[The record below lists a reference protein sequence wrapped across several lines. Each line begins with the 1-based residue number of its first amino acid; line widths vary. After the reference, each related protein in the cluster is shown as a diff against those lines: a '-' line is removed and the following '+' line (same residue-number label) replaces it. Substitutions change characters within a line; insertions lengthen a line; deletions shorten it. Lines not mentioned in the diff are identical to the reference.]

1 MRSTALL
8 ASLSI
13 PLLLIACNDHPSPI
27 TGPDTPAAPEF
38 AAASRRESLDP
49 GHTYRFD
56 FTCGSGAAATNSVG
70 WIITE
75 TNIPRLGV
83 TCNSSTELGM
93 AYGTAFAEFAYEI
106 TPEEGAPVCSQAGLT
121 TTGTYRC
128 KARKYTAA
136 LTVTDEG
143 VLSR

>member
-27 TGPDTPAAPEF
+27 TGPDTAEL
-38 AAASRRESLDP
+38 AAASRRAPLDP
-49 GHTYRFD
+49 GHTYRFE
-56 FTCGSGAAATNSVG
+56 FTCGSAASAANSVG
-70 WIITE
+70 WIITA

-93 AYGTAFAEFAYEI
+93 AYGTPIAEFAYEI
-106 TPEEGAPVCSQAGLT
+106 TPEDGTPVCSESGLT
-121 TTGTYRC
+121 TTGSYRC
-128 KARKYTAA
+128 KTRKYTAA
-136 LTVTDEG
+136 LIVTDEG
-143 VLSR
+143 VLPR

>member
-8 ASLSI
+8 AGLSI

-27 TGPDTPAAPEF
+27 TGPDTPDL
-38 AAASRRESLDP
+38 AAAARRAPLDP
-49 GHTYRFD
+49 GHTYRFE
-56 FTCGSGAAATNSVG
+56 FTCGSAASAANSVG
-70 WIITE
+70 WIITA

-93 AYGTAFAEFAYEI
+93 AYGTSIAEFSYEI
-106 TPEEGAPVCSQAGLT
+106 TPEDRTPVCSAAGLT
-121 TTGTYRC
+121 ATGSYRC
-128 KARKYTAA
+128 KVRKYTAA

-143 VLSR
+143 VL

>member
-1 MRSTALL
+1 MRFTTLL
-8 ASLSI
+8 ASLGI
-13 PLLLIACNDHPSPI
+13 PFLLIACNDRPSPI
-27 TGPDTPAAPEF
+27 TGPDTPEL
-38 AAASRRESLDP
+38 AAASRRAPLDP

-56 FTCGSGAAATNSVG
+56 FTCGSAAAAANSVG
-70 WIITE
+70 WIITA

-106 TPEEGAPVCSQAGLT
+106 TPEDGTPVCSEAGLT
-121 TTGTYRC
+121 TTGSYRC
-128 KARKYTAA
+128 KARRYTAA

-143 VLSR
+143 VLPQ